1 MKKQFLILG
10 FLLAVTTIGI
20 MGCKKKKDEP
30 APIPAPIAA
39 FSFTGAGANAPA
51 NVAFTNSSQNATS
64 YSWDLGDGGTSTDVN
79 PTHTYTVAGT
89 YNVKLTATGTGG
101 TNSITKSLTINAP
114 TVMPVANFT
123 YTGAGVNAP
132 ATVTFT
138 NTSQNATTYSWD
150 FGDNGTSTAT
160 SPSHLYTSGGTF
172 TVTLIATNSNGSN
185 TIQKTVNMLG
195 PVAPIANFT
204 YTGANGYAPATV
216 TFTNTSQNATSY
228 SWNFGDGGTSTATS
242 PSHIF
247 TIGGTFTVQ
256 LTATGTGGSNSTSQT
271 VNILNPPI
279 KVRIDQ
285 LKLWDYPQVDGSG
298 SNWDYSAGPDI
309 YWVIMNEAMTTTYFT
324 SGTVTDAVYG
334 NLPFTYTNG
343 LPYTITSLTQTFTIL
358 FYDADSPDDDDF
370 MDGYSFTP
378 SDFSDYSST
387 LSFWSATSDLD
398 FDLYVTWLNA
408 KNMSNQSNLGKSRV
422 ELKPIDRKLI
432 LFKN

>member
-247 TIGGTFTVQ
+247 TTGGTFTVQ
-256 LTATGTGGSNSTSQT
+256 LTATGTGGNNTFSQT
-271 VNILNPPI
+271 VNILAPPTQAYI
-279 KVRIDQ
+279 KKITISAMPFID
-285 LKLWDYPQVDGSG
+285 PNNGSG
-298 SNWDYSAGPDI
+298 WDYSNGPDVYFDIEDYPGTVYHSYNTSEIIYDVTQSSLPI
-309 YWVIMNEAMTTTYFT
+309 YWNFAAPYFHVPDINSALYIGLADYDYPDSDDFIGWSQGFTLSSYTTY
-324 SGTVTDAVYG
+324 
-334 NLPFTYTNG
+334 P
-343 LPYTITSLTQTFTIL
+343 PTITITANNITI
-358 FYDADSPDDDDF
+358 
-370 MDGYSFTP
+370 
-378 SDFSDYSST
+378 T
-387 LSFWSATSDLD
+387 LDIQW
-398 FDLYVTWLNA
+398 
-408 KNMSNQSNLGKSRV
+408 Q
-422 ELKPIDRKLI
+422 
-432 LFKN
+432 